1 MRWMGDT
8 MKSGKV
14 LLTAGST
21 LVFGLLLFVGFQW
34 WAPSLSAESLT
45 KEEVNQ
51 TAKDKYPGTIIKTTK
66 SEGEEYQIE
75 MQLET
80 GVYLIRMDAK
90 SGEVRSIKETIVHAA
105 EETTEKMPQK
115 QLTQNEIMA
124 RISSQGDLEQIDF
137 VQEKDNSYYK
147 AVVNKKNEKITLIL
161 DPYTGAI
168 IDSTM
173 VADSI
178 ITENEA
184 IAIAEKHVK
193 GTGDDTEF
201 YQPSGQTPYYL
212 VEVELEDDRD
222 AVVQVDGY
230 TKEVKTI
237 TWEDDEVDDN
247 DGHE

>member
-1 MRWMGDT
+1 MGDM
-8 MKSGKV
+8 MKNGKV
-14 LLTAGST
+14 LITAGST
-21 LVFGLLLFVGFQW
+21 LVFGLLLFFGFQW

-45 KEEVNQ
+45 EEEVNQ

-66 SEGEEYQIE
+66 TEGEDYQIE

-80 GVYLIRMDAK
+80 GVYLISMDAK
-90 SGEVRSIKETIVHAA
+90 SGEVRSIKKETIGHAA
-105 EETTEKMPQK
+105 EETAEKTPQK
-115 QLTQNEIMA
+115 QLTQNEIKA

-137 VQEKDNSYYK
+137 VQEKDNSHYK
-147 AVVNKKNEKITLIL
+147 AVVNKNNEKITLIL

-201 YQPSGQTPYYL
+201 YQPSDQTPYYL

-237 TWEDDEVDDN
+237 TWEDDEVDDR

>member
-1 MRWMGDT
+1 MGDT
-8 MKSGKV
+8 MKNGKV
-14 LLTAGST
+14 LITAGSA
-21 LVFGLLLFVGFQW
+21 LVFGLLVFVGFQW
-34 WAPSLSAESLT
+34 WAPSLSAENLT
-45 KEEVNQ
+45 KEEVYQ

-90 SGEVRSIKETIVHAA
+90 SGEVRSIKKETIVHTA
-105 EETTEKMPQK
+105 EETTEKTPQK
-115 QLTQNEIMA
+115 QLNQKEIKA

-147 AVVNKKNEKITLIL
+147 AVVNKNNEKITIIL
-161 DPYTGAI
+161 DPHTGAI
-168 IDSTM
+168 IDSTK

-178 ITENEA
+178 ITESEA

-201 YQPSGQTPYYL
+201 YQPSDQTSYYL

-237 TWEDDEVDDN
+237 TWEDDEVEDN
-247 DGHE
+247 DGPE

>member
-1 MRWMGDT
+1 MGDT
-8 MKSGKV
+8 MKIRKV
-14 LLTAGST
+14 LITAGST
-21 LVFGLLLFVGFQW
+21 LVFGLLSFVGFQW

-51 TAKDKYPGTIIKTTK
+51 TAKDKFPGTIMKTTK

-80 GVYLIRMDAK
+80 GVYQIRMDAK
-90 SGEVRSIKETIVHAA
+90 SGEVRSIKKETIGHTA
-105 EETTEKMPQK
+105 EATTEKAPQK
-115 QLTQNEIMA
+115 LLTQNEIKT

-137 VQEKDNSYYK
+137 VQEKDNSFYK
-147 AVVNKKNEKITLIL
+147 AVVNKNNEKITLIL

-168 IDSTM
+168 IDSTL

-178 ITENEA
+178 ITESEA

-201 YQPSGQTPYYL
+201 YQPLDQTPYYL

-237 TWEDDEVDDN
+237 TWEDDEENDN
-247 DGHE
+247 DGPE

>member
-1 MRWMGDT
+1 MGDT
-8 MKSGKV
+8 MKNRKM
-14 LLTAGST
+14 LITAGSA

-34 WAPSLSAESLT
+34 WAPSLSVESLT

-51 TAKDKYPGTIIKTTK
+51 TVKDKYPGTIIKTMK
-66 SEGEEYQIE
+66 SEGEEYQIV

-80 GVYLIRMDAK
+80 GVYQIRMDAK
-90 SGEVRSIKETIVHAA
+90 SGEVRSLKKETIVHAA
-105 EETTEKMPQK
+105 EETTENIPEK
-115 QLTQNEIMA
+115 QLTQKEIKA
-124 RISSQGDLEQIDF
+124 NISSQGDLEQIDF
-137 VQEKDNSYYK
+137 VQEKDNSFYK
-147 AVVNKKNEKITLIL
+147 VVVNKNNEKITLIL

-178 ITENEA
+178 ITEKEA

-201 YQPSGQTPYYL
+201 YQPPDQTPYYL
-212 VEVELEDDRD
+212 IEVELEDDRD

-237 TWEDDEVDDN
+237 TWEDDEENDN
-247 DGHE
+247 DGPEN

>member
-1 MRWMGDT
+1 
-8 MKSGKV
+8 MKNGKV
-14 LLTAGST
+14 LITAGST

-45 KEEVNQ
+45 EEEVNQ

-66 SEGEEYQIE
+66 TEGEEYQIK

-80 GVYLIRMDAK
+80 GVYLISMDEK
-90 SGEVRSIKETIVHAA
+90 SGEVRSIKKETIVHS
-105 EETTEKMPQK
+105 EETAEKTPQK
-115 QLTQNEIMA
+115 QLTQNEIKA

-137 VQEKDNSYYK
+137 VQEKDNSHYK
-147 AVVNKKNEKITLIL
+147 AVVNKNNEKITLIL

-201 YQPSGQTPYYL
+201 YQPSDQTPYYL

-237 TWEDDEVDDN
+237 TWEDDEVDDR
-247 DGHE
+247 DGTE

>member
-1 MRWMGDT
+1 
-8 MKSGKV
+8 MKKHRKWLV
-14 LLTAGST
+14 PAGLT

-45 KEEVNQ
+45 IEEVNQ

-66 SEGEEYQIE
+66 NEGEEYQIE

-80 GVYLIRMDAK
+80 GVYQIRIDAK
-90 SGEVRSIKETIVHAA
+90 SGEVNSIKRRKVTKETSDN
-105 EETTEKMPQK
+105 TTEDSTEKTPQK
-115 QLTQNEIMA
+115 QLTQKEIKE

-137 VQEKDNSYYK
+137 VKEIDNSYYYK
-147 AVVNKKNEKITLIL
+147 AVVNKNNEKITLIL
-161 DPYTGAI
+161 DAYTGTI
-168 IDSTM
+168 IDSTK

-178 ITENEA
+178 ITESEA

-230 TKEVKTI
+230 TKEVKTV
-237 TWEDDEVDDN
+237 TWEDDEDD
-247 DGHE
+247 DDSE

>member
-1 MRWMGDT
+1 
-8 MKSGKV
+8 MKIGKV
-14 LLTAGST
+14 LITAGST

-51 TAKDKYPGTIIKTTK
+51 TAKDKYPGTIIKTTTN
-66 SEGEEYQIE
+66 EGEEYQIE

-80 GVYLIRMDAK
+80 GVYRITMDAK
-90 SGEVRSIKETIVHAA
+90 SGEVRSIKKETIHAA
-105 EETTEKMPQK
+105 EKTTKKTLLK
-115 QLTQNEIMA
+115 QLTQKEIKA
-124 RISSQGDLEQIDF
+124 RISSQGELEQIDF
-137 VQEKDNSYYK
+137 VQEKDNAYYK
-147 AVVNKKNEKITLIL
+147 AVVNKNNEKITLIL
-161 DPYTGAI
+161 DPYTGTI

-237 TWEDDEVDDN
+237 TWEDDEENDN
-247 DGHE
+247 DGPE

>member
-1 MRWMGDT
+1 MGDT
-8 MKSGKV
+8 MKIRKV
-14 LLTAGST
+14 LITAGSI
-21 LVFGLLLFVGFQW
+21 LVFGLLSFVGFQW
-34 WAPSLSAESLT
+34 WASSLSAESLT

-51 TAKDKYPGTIIKTTK
+51 TAKDKFPGTIIKTTK

-80 GVYLIRMDAK
+80 GVYQIRMDAK
-90 SGEVRSIKETIVHAA
+90 SGEVRSIKKETIGHTA
-105 EETTEKMPQK
+105 EATTEKTPQK
-115 QLTQNEIMA
+115 QLTQNEIKT

-137 VQEKDNSYYK
+137 VQEKDNSFYK
-147 AVVNKKNEKITLIL
+147 AVVNKNNEKITLIL

-168 IDSTM
+168 IDSTL

-178 ITENEA
+178 ITEKEA

-201 YQPSGQTPYYL
+201 YQPSDQTPYYL

-237 TWEDDEVDDN
+237 TWEDDEENDN
-247 DGHE
+247 DGPE

>member
-1 MRWMGDT
+1 
-8 MKSGKV
+8 MKSGKM
-14 LLTAGST
+14 LITAGST
-21 LVFGLLLFVGFQW
+21 LVFVLLLFVGFQW

-51 TAKDKYPGTIIKTTK
+51 TAQEKYPGTILKTTK
-66 SEGEEYQIE
+66 SEGEEYRIE

-80 GVYLIRMDAK
+80 GVYQIRMDAK
-90 SGEVRSIKETIVHAA
+90 NGEVRSLKKESIVHAA
-105 EETTEKMPQK
+105 EETENIPQK
-115 QLTQNEIMA
+115 QLTQKEIMA

-137 VQEKDNSYYK
+137 VQEKDNPFYK
-147 AVVNKKNEKITLIL
+147 AVVNKNDEKITLIL

-168 IDSTM
+168 VDSKM

-178 ITENEA
+178 ISEKEA
-184 IAIAEKHVK
+184 ITIAEKHVK

-201 YQPSGQTPYYL
+201 YQPPDQAPYYL
-212 VEVELEDDRD
+212 IEVELEDDRD

-237 TWEDDEVDDN
+237 TWEDDEENDN
-247 DGHE
+247 DGPEN

>member
-1 MRWMGDT
+1 
-8 MKSGKV
+8 MKNGRV
-14 LLTAGST
+14 LITAGST

-34 WAPSLSAESLT
+34 WAPPLSAESLT
-45 KEEVNQ
+45 EEEVNQ

-66 SEGEEYQIE
+66 TEGEEYQIE

-80 GVYLIRMDAK
+80 GVYLISMDAK
-90 SGEVRSIKETIVHAA
+90 NGEVRSLKKETIGHAA
-105 EETTEKMPQK
+105 EESAEKTPQK
-115 QLTQNEIMA
+115 QLTQNEIKA
-124 RISSQGDLEQIDF
+124 RISSQGDLEQIDL
-137 VQEKDNSYYK
+137 VQEKDNSHYK
-147 AVVNKKNEKITLIL
+147 AVVNKNNEKITLIL

-201 YQPSGQTPYYL
+201 YQPSDQTPYYL

-237 TWEDDEVDDN
+237 TWEDDEVDDR
-247 DGHE
+247 DGPE

>member
-1 MRWMGDT
+1 
-8 MKSGKV
+8 MKIRKV
-14 LLTAGST
+14 LITAGST

-66 SEGEEYQIE
+66 NEGEEYQIE

-80 GVYLIRMDAK
+80 GVYQITMDAK
-90 SGEVRSIKETIVHAA
+90 SGEVRSIKKETIHAA
-105 EETTEKMPQK
+105 EKTTKKTPK
-115 QLTQNEIMA
+115 QLTQKEIKA
-124 RISSQGDLEQIDF
+124 RISSQGELEQIDF
-137 VQEKDNSYYK
+137 VQEKDNAYYK
-147 AVVNKKNEKITLIL
+147 AVVNKNNEKITLIL
-161 DPYTGAI
+161 DPYTGTI

-201 YQPSGQTPYYL
+201 YQPSDQTPYYL

-237 TWEDDEVDDN
+237 TWEDDEENDN
-247 DGHE
+247 DGPE